1 MDQPLRSRQWWVLTV
16 CGAVLLVLIVTN
28 MALFLGNRKKQLNIN
43 TRQQYIQQSLVLE
56 GLNREI
62 INALANLAVRNKDAQ
77 LIDLLTAH
85 GITVTVNQP
94 VARQDA
100 PGSGPHT
107 TTKTPSKK

>member
-1 MDQPLRSRQWWVLTV
+1 MDWPLRSRQWWVLTV
-16 CGAVLLVLIVTN
+16 CGALLLVLIVTN

-56 GLNREI
+56 GLNRDI

-85 GITVTVNQP
+85 GIAVTVNQP
-94 VARQDA
+94 GARQDA
-100 PGSGPHT
+100 PGTGPH

>member
-1 MDQPLRSRQWWVLTV
+1 MDWPLRSRQWWVLTV

-56 GLNREI
+56 GLNRDI

-85 GITVTVNQP
+85 GITVTVHQP
-94 VARQDA
+94 GARQDA

-107 TTKTPSKK
+107 TKTPSKK